1 MPCTSD
7 AGSPEFQPA
16 ARAEPLDQ
24 FEVKDDT
31 ERRQTNPG
39 SGTNGANA
47 FPRKWLVFSLV
58 AAGVFMSTLD
68 SSIVNIALPVI
79 MEDFQVT
86 LTVIEWV
93 PMIYLLTVSAL
104 LLTCG
109 RLSDIR
115 GRRLVYCGGF
125 AIFATGSLLCGMA
138 GAASWLI
145 AARMLQGVGAA
156 MLMACSPA
164 LVVDAFPL
172 AERGRAL
179 GTVGM
184 VVAAGLTT
192 GPALGGFILE
202 HFSWRVIFYI
212 NVPIGIVFTAAALRI
227 LPPLKITRQHESLD
241 LAGALLLAVCFSSF
255 IAGLSHV
262 HQWGVGS
269 LQMALAAG
277 LFLASGAAF
286 ARVETRSD
294 HPLFDPTLLGIRLF
308 VLPIAAAVILFISLF
323 FITFLMPFYMVHP
336 LAFSMNRVGTTMMI
350 PFVFLFFCAP
360 LAGML
365 SDRMGSQLLCTVG
378 MALMAVALFLLSRLS
393 AAAST
398 MDMAWRLA
406 LAGIGI
412 AVFISPNSAAAMSAV
427 PARHR
432 GIASGSVATARNL
445 GMVIGVAAAGLIF
458 NSTFRQLNGGRD
470 LKTYTPALESA
481 FMTAFQH
488 AMLAGA
494 VVAGLGVVVA
504 YLRGRD
510 DGRSGR

>member
-1 MPCTSD
+1 MERFPELEAASRRMNVDGSAVNENAKPRDMP
-7 AGSPEFQPA
+7 PA
-16 ARAEPLDQ
+16 PYEESVQLFA
-24 FEVKDDT
+24 
-31 ERRQTNPG
+31 
-39 SGTNGANA
+39 S
-47 FPRKWLVFSLV
+47 KWLVFTLV

-93 PMIYLLTVSAL
+93 PMIYLLTVSSL

-125 AIFATGSLLCGMA
+125 AIFAAGSLLCGIS
-138 GAASWLI
+138 GGASWLI

-179 GTVGM
+179 GMVGM

-192 GPALGGFILE
+192 GPALGGVILE

-227 LPPLKITRQHESLD
+227 LPPLKARRRHEPLD
-241 LAGALLLAVCFSSF
+241 WFGALLLTVCFSSF

-262 HQWGVGS
+262 HEWGLGSVKMVLAVGF
-269 LQMALAAG
+269 
-277 LFLASGAAF
+277 FLASAAAF
-286 ARVETRSD
+286 ARVETHSD
-294 HPLFDPTLLGIRLF
+294 HPLFDPALLGIRLF
-308 VLPIAAAVILFISLF
+308 VLPVAAAVVLFIGLF

-336 LAFSMNRVGTTMMI
+336 LAFSMNRVGATMMI

-360 LAGML
+360 LAGIL
-365 SDRMGSQLLCTVG
+365 SDRMGSRLLCTLG

-393 AAAST
+393 AVATT

-412 AVFISPNSAAAMSAV
+412 AIFISPNSAAAMSAV
-427 PARHR
+427 PVRHR
-432 GIASGSVATARNL
+432 GTASGSVATARNL

-458 NSTFRQLNGGRD
+458 NSTFRHLNGGRD
-470 LKTYTPALESA
+470 LKIYTPALESA
-481 FMTAFQH
+481 FMTAFQR

-494 VVAGLGVVVA
+494 AVVALGVVVA

-510 DGRSGR
+510 DGRSGG

>member
-1 MPCTSD
+1 M
-7 AGSPEFQPA
+7 A
-16 ARAEPLDQ
+16 
-24 FEVKDDT
+24 DDI
-31 ERRQTNPG
+31 PH
-39 SGTNGANA
+39 
-47 FPRKWLVFSLV
+47 KWMVFFLV

-68 SSIVNIALPVI
+68 SSIVNIALPAI
-79 MEDFQVT
+79 MADFQVA

-93 PMIYLLTVSAL
+93 PMIYLLTVSSL
-104 LLTCG
+104 LLTFG

-125 AIFATGSLLCGMA
+125 VIFSTSSLLCALA
-138 GAASWLI
+138 GGAPALI
-145 AARMLQGVGAA
+145 AFRTLQGVGAA

-179 GTVGM
+179 GLVGM

-212 NVPIGIVFTAAALRI
+212 NVPIGMLVTVAALRI
-227 LPPLKITRQHESLD
+227 LPRLPAGQPHEPLDWT
-241 LAGALLLAVCFSSF
+241 GALLLVVCFSAF
-255 IAGLSHV
+255 ITGLSHF
-262 HQWGVGS
+262 HEWGVAS
-269 LQMALAAG
+269 LKMGLAAF
-277 LFLASGAAF
+277 LFLTSAIGL
-286 ARVETRSD
+286 ARVENRSR
-294 HPLFDPTLLGIRLF
+294 HPIFAPSLLKIRLF
-308 VLPIAAAVILFISLF
+308 ILPVAAAVILFISLF

-336 LAFSMNRVGTTMMI
+336 LAFSMNRVGATMMI

-360 LAGML
+360 VAGTL
-365 SDRMGSQLLCTVG
+365 SDRMGSRLLCTVG
-378 MALMAVALFLLSRLS
+378 MALMAAALFLLSRLTAQATS
-393 AAAST
+393 

-427 PARHR
+427 PPRHR

-445 GMVIGVAAAGLIF
+445 GMVIGVATAALIF
-458 NSTFRQLNGGRD
+458 NNTFRSLNDGQD
-470 LKTYTPALESA
+470 LKIYTPALEPA
-481 FMTAFQH
+481 FMAAFQK

-494 VVAGLGVVVA
+494 AVAACGVVVA

-510 DGRSGR
+510 SGRSDG

>member
-1 MPCTSD
+1 MV
-7 AGSPEFQPA
+7 
-16 ARAEPLDQ
+16 R
-24 FEVKDDT
+24 KDMVGISKDM
-31 ERRQTNPG
+31 
-39 SGTNGANA
+39 ANNI
-47 FPRKWLVFSLV
+47 PYKWRVFSLV

-79 MEDFQVT
+79 MADFQVT
-86 LTVIEWV
+86 MTVIEWV

-115 GRRLVYCGGF
+115 GRRFVYCGGF
-125 AIFATGSLLCGMA
+125 MIFSAGSLLCGLA
-138 GAASWLI
+138 GSASWLI
-145 AARMLQGVGAA
+145 ASRSLQGVGAA

-164 LVVDAFPL
+164 LVVDAFPM

-179 GTVGM
+179 GMVGM

-192 GPALGGFILE
+192 GPALGGLILQ

-212 NVPIGIVFTAAALRI
+212 NVPIGIVFTAAALRT
-227 LPPLKITRQHESLD
+227 LPSIKALPHREPLDWI
-241 LAGALLLAVCFSSF
+241 GALLLAACFSSF
-255 IAGLSHV
+255 ITGLSHL
-262 HQWGVGS
+262 HAWGPVSAKMG
-269 LQMALAAG
+269 LAAG
-277 LFLASGAAF
+277 LFLASSAGL
-286 ARVETRSD
+286 ARMETRSA
-294 HPLFDPTLLGIRLF
+294 HPIFDPSLLGIRLF
-308 VLPIAAAVILFISLF
+308 MLPVVAAVIMFICLF
-323 FITFLMPFYMVHP
+323 FITFLMPFFMVHP
-336 LAFSMNRVGTTMMI
+336 LAFSMNRVGATMMI
-350 PFVFLFFCAP
+350 PFVLLFFFAP

-365 SDRMGSQLLCTVG
+365 SDRMGSRLLCTVG
-378 MALMAVALFLLSRLS
+378 MALMAAALFLLSRLS
-393 AAAST
+393 AEATT

-445 GMVIGVAAAGLIF
+445 GMMIGVASAGLIF
-458 NSTFRQLNGGRD
+458 NSTFRSLNGGRD
-470 LKTYTPALESA
+470 LKIYSPALEAPFMAA
-481 FMTAFQH
+481 FRN

-494 VVAGLGVVVA
+494 AVAALGIVVA

-510 DGRSGR
+510 NGRTGG